1 MQQLR
6 SQRLVAC
13 VALLAAPATAET
25 VVLQNGYRLHAE
37 RLEHFPGEVRLLTP
51 NGGWIAVQSDAV
63 ARIEPDESQLTES
76 SPEDVA
82 PPGAQAELHPQ
93 PGMSSLDQAIERIAG
108 NAGLP
113 SDLLR
118 AVAWAESGF
127 DPEAVS
133 SKGAIGLMQLMPDTA
148 AELGVDPRDPAENLA
163 GGTRYLKQMLELFDG
178 DSDQLVKALAA
189 YNAGP
194 GRVAEFRGIPPF
206 RETNGYV
213 GKVLRRYLNS
223 SAADREQ
230 APDAGVAAS
239 DGDRLSGGR

>member
-13 VALLAAPATAET
+13 VALLATAATAET

-37 RLEHFPGEVRLLTP
+37 RLEHFPSEVRLLTP

-63 ARIEPDESQLTES
+63 ARIEPDEAQATDS
-76 SPEDVA
+76 SPDTAAPLGSQAGPHPHQGMATWDEEIEQVA
-82 PPGAQAELHPQ
+82 G
-93 PGMSSLDQAIERIAG
+93 D
-108 NAGLP
+108 AGLP

-118 AVAWAESGF
+118 AVAWAESRF
-127 DPEAVS
+127 DHEAVS

-148 AELGVDPRDPAENLA
+148 AELGVDPHNPAENLA

-194 GRVAEFRGIPPF
+194 GRVAEYDGMPPF

-213 GKVLRRYLNS
+213 GRVLRRYLNS
-223 SAADREQ
+223 SGADREK
-230 APDAGVAAS
+230 APAGGMPLS
-239 DGDRLSGGR
+239 DGKRSTMSR

>member
-13 VALLAAPATAET
+13 VALMAAAATAET

-37 RLEHFPGEVRLLTP
+37 RLEHLSGQVRLLTP
-51 NGGWIAVQSDAV
+51 NGGWIAVQSEAV
-63 ARIEPDESQLTES
+63 ARIEPDEVQSTES
-76 SPEDVA
+76 SLNDVA
-82 PPGAQAELHPQ
+82 PPGPQAGLHSHQ
-93 PGMSSLDQAIERIAG
+93 ETSTLDEEIERVAG

-118 AVAWAESGF
+118 AIAWAESGF
-127 DPEAVS
+127 DQEAVS

-148 AELGVDPRDPAENLA
+148 AELGVDPRNPGENLA

-178 DSDQLVKALAA
+178 DSDQLLKALAA

-194 GRVAEFRGIPPF
+194 GRVAEYGGVPPF
-206 RETNGYV
+206 RETNSYV
-213 GKVLRRYLNS
+213 GRVLRRYLNS
-223 SAADREQ
+223 SAADRGE
-230 APDAGVAAS
+230 AS
-239 DGDRLSGGR
+239 EVPTAVRAGDRMPVGR